1 MRSVALVCVAI
12 LAGCS
17 GSVRAT
23 DPSDNTTSTVGAAL
37 PANVAV
43 LPATAIPTILQQCSR
58 QAPTAGEGD
67 WQPTAA
73 DIAALETAV
82 TAALRERRITNDPDW
97 SRFPQ
102 DWRRQYVGI
111 TRGGRRFVY
120 GNAYP
125 AEAGRHASDPGQ
137 WRREPVI
144 VCDGGPAF
152 FGVEYDVEAG
162 RITRLGF
169 NGSA

>member
-1 MRSVALVCVAI
+1 MRLFVLLSLV
-12 LAGCS
+12 LASCG
-17 GSVRAT
+17 GSVQAT
-23 DPSDNTTSTVGAAL
+23 DSAERTASTEAAL
-37 PANVAV
+37 PAGAVV
-43 LPATAIPTILQQCSR
+43 LPAAAIPTILRQCSR
-58 QAPTAGEGD
+58 QAPQPGEGG
-67 WQPTAA
+67 WQPGAA

-82 TAALRERRITNDPDW
+82 AAALRERRIANDPDW

-120 GNAYP
+120 GNAFP
-125 AEAGRHASDPGQ
+125 GDAGNAGDPDQ
-137 WRREPVI
+137 WRREPAI

-152 FGVEYDVEAG
+152 FGVEYDVEAR
-162 RITRLGF
+162 RITQLAF